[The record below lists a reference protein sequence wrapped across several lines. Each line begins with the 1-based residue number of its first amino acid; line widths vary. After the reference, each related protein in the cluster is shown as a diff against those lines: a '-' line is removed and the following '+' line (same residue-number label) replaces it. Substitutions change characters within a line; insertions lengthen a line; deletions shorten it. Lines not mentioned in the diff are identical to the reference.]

1 MKWLKRSAIALGIL
15 LAILAALPFFISL
28 NDYIP
33 AIEREVS
40 ARLKEPVTIRSLRAA
55 VLPVPHLTVD
65 GIAVG
70 KTGDVKVGSV
80 TVTPDV
86 FSLLGS
92 VKIIRSIEV
101 DGLVLAE
108 KAFDKIP
115 VWAKSDDSKEPARV
129 RIRNIR
135 LDGAVVHLGKTSFG
149 PFDARISIS
158 AGGEPQ
164 EASISTRDGALK
176 ATVKPDQR
184 NYLIDAN
191 AKSWKLP
198 VGPPVLFDELS
209 VKGVATPN
217 SATLNE
223 ISAKLYAGTLKGTAA
238 LRWQKGLQLTGRFD
252 VHQIELK
259 DLVPLLSPGNRMS
272 GRLNAKPVVSA
283 KAASAAQLADALR
296 LETPFNVHHGVL
308 YGVDIQKAATSLISK
323 EPTRGETRF
332 DELSGNL
339 VMERRAYRF
348 SQLKIASGA
357 LAASGNVSISPTKEL
372 SGRINAEVKAAS
384 IASASMPLN
393 VSGTVQNPLLL
404 PTGGTVAG
412 AAVGTAILGPGVG
425 TSLGAKVG
433 EWTESLFGKKEQK
446 R

>member
-1 MKWLKRSAIALGIL
+1 MKWLKRSAIAFGIL

-33 AIEREVS
+33 AIEREAS
-40 ARLKEPVTIRSLRAA
+40 ARLKEPVMIRSLRAA
-55 VLPVPHLTVD
+55 VLPVPHLTVA

-80 TVTPDV
+80 TVTPDL
-86 FSLLGS
+86 FSLLAS

-149 PFDARISIS
+149 PFDARIRIS
-158 AGGEPQ
+158 DGGEPQ
-164 EASISTRDGALK
+164 EAYISTRDGALT
-176 ATVKPDQR
+176 ATVRPDQR
-184 NYLIDAN
+184 NYRIDAN

-209 VKGVATPN
+209 VKGVTTPN

-223 ISAKLYAGTLKGTAA
+223 ISARLYGGTIKGTAA
-238 LRWQKGLQLTGRFD
+238 LRWQKGMQLTGRFD
-252 VHQIELK
+252 VHQVELK
-259 DLVPLLSPGNRMS
+259 ELVPLLSPGNRVS
-272 GRLNAKPVVSA
+272 GRLNAKPVLSA
-283 KAASAAQLADALR
+283 TAASAAQLADALR
-296 LETPFNVHHGVL
+296 LETPFSVHHGVL
-308 YGVDIQKAATSLISK
+308 YGVDIQKAATSFISK

-332 DELSGNL
+332 DELSGHL
-339 VMERRAYRF
+339 AMARRAYRF
-348 SQLKIASGA
+348 TQLRIASGA
-357 LAASGNVSISPTKEL
+357 LAASGNVSISPAKEL
-372 SGRINAEVKAAS
+372 SGRINAKVKAAG

-393 VSGTVQNPLLL
+393 VTGTVHNPLLL

-433 EWTESLFGKKEQK
+433 EWTEGLFGKKEQK

>member
-15 LAILAALPFFISL
+15 LAILAALPLFISL

-33 AIEREVS
+33 DIEREVS
-40 ARLKEPVTIRSLRAA
+40 ARLQEPVTIRSLRAA
-55 VLPVPHLTVD
+55 ALPVPHLTVD

-70 KTGDVKVGSV
+70 RTGDVKVGSV
-80 TVTPDV
+80 TVTPDL

-115 VWAKSDDSKEPARV
+115 VWAKPDSSKEPARV

-158 AGGEPQ
+158 DGGEPQ
-164 EASISTRDGALK
+164 EAYISTRDGALK
-176 ATVKPDQR
+176 ATVTPNQQ
-184 NYLIDAN
+184 NYLIDAS

-198 VGPPVLFDELS
+198 LGPPVLFDELNL
-209 VKGVATPN
+209 KGTATLN

-223 ISAKLYAGTLKGTAA
+223 VSARLYGGTVKGTAA
-238 LRWQKGLQLTGRFD
+238 LRWQKAFQLTGRFS

-259 DLVPLLSPGNRMS
+259 DLVPLLSPGNRVS
-272 GRLNAKPVVSA
+272 GRLDAKPVLSA
-283 KAASAAQLADALR
+283 KAANAAQLADALR
-296 LETPFNVHHGVL
+296 LETPFNVQNGVL
-308 YGVDIQKAATSLISK
+308 YGVDIQKAATNFISK

-339 VMERRAYRF
+339 VIERSAYRF
-348 SQLKIASGA
+348 TQLRIASGA
-357 LAASGNVSISPTKEL
+357 LAASGNVSISPAKEL

-433 EWTESLFGKKEQK
+433 EWTEGLFGKKDQK